1 MVLLQPPSLCP
12 TRPAAMPV
20 NPSKV
25 LYAYGAFLISGGL
38 LAFAMSG
45 FEARAKTAIIMGCGC
60 GISMLLLGYFG
71 STTRPRLLVS
81 ARYLVAAFLGLFMF
95 RGYKI
100 IDVPEKRYLLLTFF
114 WLSAGSAVTLAM
126 LLISVRDA
134 AVLKA
139 QREILARKQRNT
151 ASSAAS
157 AEAEMERKEAARPRS
172 AAGEAA
178 KKAGGQ
184 WQWGPTSAADNKD
197 E

>member
-1 MVLLQPPSLCP
+1 MSSI
-12 TRPAAMPV
+12 

-25 LYAYGAFLISGGL
+25 LYGYGSFLIAGGL

-45 FEARAKTAIIMGCGC
+45 FEARAKTAILMGCGC
-60 GISMLLLGYFG
+60 GLVMIMMGYFG

-81 ARYLVAAFLGLFMF
+81 ARYLVACFLGLFLF

-100 IDVPEKRYLLLTFF
+100 LDVPEKLYLLRTFF
-114 WLSAGSAVTLAM
+114 VLSMGTAITLAL

-134 AVLKA
+134 AVIKA
-139 QREILARKQRNT
+139 HQELMARKQR
-151 ASSAAS
+151 SAA
-157 AEAEMERKEAARPRS
+157 ATTADKEAEMVRAETLRPRS

-184 WQWGPTSAADNKD
+184 WQWGPTSAADSKAESKD